1 MRVVFLEDVPG
12 VAQGGD
18 VKDVKN
24 GFARNYLIPK
34 SLALPAT
41 HNALQRVE
49 RLKNQSDGERVK
61 RLANMKALAEELDG
75 VQVNVEMRS
84 GPGGRLYGSVT
95 NAIIAEELSKLTARE
110 IDRRTIHMEEP
121 IRELGVFEF
130 NARLHP
136 EVEARIKVLVYEM
149 GTEPVLP
156 EEAEAEEGEEAEVTL
171 EEGQAVDVAELESE
185 PAEIE
190 DDAAD
195 SKEDTPEAEEDV
207 AETED
212 DAADSKEDTPE
223 AEEDVAETEDDAAD
237 SKEDTS
243 EAEEEVAEIEDDTV
257 DSKEDTPEAEEDTDK
272 SQ

>member
-1 MRVVFLEDVPG
+1 MKVVFLEDVPG

-41 HNALQRVE
+41 HNALQRAE
-49 RLKNQSDGERVK
+49 RLKNQADGERVK
-61 RLANMKALAEELDG
+61 RLADMKALAEELDG

-136 EVEARIKVLVYEM
+136 EVEARIRVLVHEM

-156 EEAEAEEGEEAEVTL
+156 EEAEEGEEAEVTL
-171 EEGQAVDVAELESE
+171 EEGQTVEVAELESE
-185 PAEIE
+185 P
-190 DDAAD
+190 
-195 SKEDTPEAEEDV
+195 
-207 AETED
+207 
-212 DAADSKEDTPE
+212 
-223 AEEDVAETEDDAAD
+223 
-237 SKEDTS
+237 
-243 EAEEEVAEIEDDTV
+243 AEIEDDTV